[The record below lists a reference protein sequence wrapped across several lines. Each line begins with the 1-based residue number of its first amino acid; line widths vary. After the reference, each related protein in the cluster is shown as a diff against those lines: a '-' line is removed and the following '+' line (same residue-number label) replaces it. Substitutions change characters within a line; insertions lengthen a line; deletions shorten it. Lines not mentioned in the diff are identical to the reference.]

1 MMDTDLNKLIE
12 GSDEYMFNPGRLDA
26 VPLTGALRRS
36 SEPGKCVLLVS
47 SHSGG
52 DLAVEVNVDDV
63 GFHEKPG
70 ACAGC
75 ENESDRVTLYLRP
88 AAVVTTS
95 LRGTAARAVA
105 TSAFLASPIGELFT
119 RQPPPFSR
127 LDGLLNT
134 VAVLGWNE
142 CRARVQRDCRAR
154 FPNDPAAR
162 DQCITDGY
170 IACGERP
177 RLRVSDRVLEQLAE
191 LFRDT
196 GPGGPLPI

>member
-1 MMDTDLNKLIE
+1 MDADLGKLLE

-26 VPLTGALRRS
+26 VPVTGALKRS

-47 SHSGG
+47 SDAGG

-63 GFHEKPG
+63 AFHEKAG
-70 ACAGC
+70 KCGGC
-75 ENESDRVTLYLRP
+75 EAENDRVTLHLRP

-95 LRGTAARAVA
+95 FRGTAARAIA

-119 RQPPPFSR
+119 RQPQPFTR
-127 LDGLLNT
+127 LDELLNT
-134 VAVLGWNE
+134 VALLGWNE
-142 CRARVQRDCRAR
+142 CRARVQRDCRER
-154 FPNDPAAR
+154 FPNDPTAR
-162 DQCITDGY
+162 DRCITDGY

>member
-1 MMDTDLNKLIE
+1 MDTDLNKLLE
-12 GSDEYMFNPGRLDA
+12 GSDEYTFNPGRLDA
-26 VPLTGALRRS
+26 VPLTGSLKRS

-47 SHSGG
+47 STPAG
-52 DLAVEVNVDDV
+52 DLAVEVNVDDI
-63 GFHEKPG
+63 GFHEK
-70 ACAGC
+70 AGGC
-75 ENESDRVTLYLRP
+75 GGCESDRITLHLRP
-88 AAVVTTS
+88 GATVTTS
-95 LRGTAARAVA
+95 LRSTAARAVA
-105 TSAFLASPIGELFT
+105 TGALLASPIGELFT
-119 RQPPPFSR
+119 RQPQPFTR
-127 LDGLLNT
+127 LDELLNT

-142 CRARVQRDCRAR
+142 CRANVQRDCRAR

-191 LFRDT
+191 LFRGG